1 MASRVTKPQREK
13 LAQVVGVTGAST
25 RTALECLTATG
36 WSLEAAVD
44 YYYSSGAYPAARGGR
59 GPKTDKAAI
68 GELFARYRDEGEE
81 DLILAEGV
89 STLCEDLEV
98 SPEDPVMLVL
108 SYHLQAATMCEFSRE
123 EFEGGLARLA
133 CDSLS
138 KLRAALPGLRA
149 QLDDASRFPEI
160 YKYAYLFSRE
170 KGQKCVQQ
178 DVAIAMWQLLLPA
191 HRWRYTQDWCDF
203 LQAKHNRAISRDT
216 WNQLLD
222 FILSVSPDFSDYDDA
237 GAWPYLIDE
246 FVEHMRE
253 KQQQQ

>member
-1 MASRVTKPQREK
+1 MEVTLRPLISMCNPLAPIPPRPRNPQPHASNN
-13 LAQVVGVTGAST
+13 
-25 RTALECLTATG
+25 
-36 WSLEAAVD
+36 
-44 YYYSSGAYPAARGGR
+44 
-59 GPKTDKAAI
+59 
-68 GELFARYRDEGEE
+68 
-81 DLILAEGV
+81 
-89 STLCEDLEV
+89 
-98 SPEDPVMLVL
+98 
-108 SYHLQAATMCEFSRE
+108 HN
-123 EFEGGLARLA
+123 
-133 CDSLS
+133 
-138 KLRAALPGLRA
+138 
-149 QLDDASRFPEI
+149 
-160 YKYAYLFSRE
+160 RE